1 MSLEQT
7 IGEISEVLYA
17 TQHYVLTTPIVRYT
31 RIYSSHFLTYKH
43 PSLIPRTDHQSP
55 DLHNI
60 IKRRRL
66 GEYLPRKLMKSSSVS
81 YIQPIVDRRSLSRWK
96 GLQQCV
102 SSERAALPQYISKPK
117 ATAAL
122 TAVSWSF
129 LLGCFYWP
137 TRKELVLVSSD

>member
-1 MSLEQT
+1 MQLNTMYLPHQ
-7 IGEISEVLYA
+7 LYDI
-17 TQHYVLTTPIVRYT
+17 LK
-31 RIYSSHFLTYKH
+31 SFLNLQYKH
-43 PSLIPRTDHQSP
+43 PSLLPRTDHQSP

-66 GEYLPRKLMKSSSVS
+66 GEYLPRKLMKSSYVS
-81 YIQPIVDRRSLSRWK
+81 YTQPIVDRRSLWK

-129 LLGCFYWP
+129 STWVLLLAYAQGAGARFLGL
-137 TRKELVLVSSD
+137 TRRTLLLLHS

>member
-1 MSLEQT
+1 MYLPHQ
-7 IGEISEVLYA
+7 LYDILKSFSNL
-17 TQHYVLTTPIVRYT
+17 Q
-31 RIYSSHFLTYKH
+31 YKH
-43 PSLIPRTDHQSP
+43 PSLIPRTDHQSSYQSP
-55 DLHNI
+55 DLQNI

-66 GEYLPRKLMKSSSVS
+66 GELFAKEANEIIICVS
-81 YIQPIVDRRSLSRWK
+81 YIQPIVDRRSLWK